1 MQAAEFKSI
10 LSTLVL
16 PPAGPLLLALL
27 GLLLALRWRRSGIVL
42 AFTGVLCGLALSTN
56 AVALLLLQALVP
68 LPDPVRQDQ
77 MKGVQAIVVLGGGVQ
92 PEAPEYGEAQPAG
105 GTLARLR
112 YGVWLGKRHG
122 LPVAFAG
129 GIGWS
134 ATGTA
139 TTPEGQVARR
149 VARQDFGRDLRWV
162 DEHSRDTAENAQRSA
177 AMLRPE
183 GIRRIA
189 LVTHSWHMQRAA
201 GHFRAQGFDVVM
213 APMGFPG
220 WEERPLLEWLPS
232 VHGLNTSRM
241 ALREWLGM
249 KLVPPP

>member
-1 MQAAEFKSI
+1 MEAAEFKSI

-27 GLLLALRWRRSGIVL
+27 GLLLALRWRRTGIVV

-56 AVALLLLQALVP
+56 AVALMLLQALLP

-77 MKGVQAIVVLGGGVQ
+77 LKGVQAIVVLGSGVQ
-92 PEAPEYGEAQPAG
+92 PEAPEYGEAQPSG

-112 YGVWLGKRHG
+112 YGIWLGKKTG

-129 GIGWS
+129 GVGWT
-134 ATGTA
+134 ATGTGS
-139 TTPEGQVARR
+139 TPEGAVVRR
-149 VARQDFGRDLRWV
+149 VARNEFGRELRWV
-162 DEHSRDTAENAQRSA
+162 DDRSRDTAENAQRTA
-177 AMLRPE
+177 ALLRPE

-189 LVTHSWHMQRAA
+189 LVTDSWHMPRSAA
-201 GHFRAQGFDVVM
+201 HFRAQGFDVVM
-213 APMGFPG
+213 APTGFPG
-220 WEERPLLEWLPS
+220 WQERPLLEWLPS

-249 KLVPPP
+249 KLVPPR